1 MQTLESQLFVITF
14 TLALLIIMIF
24 LYKVTLHALGGPDP
38 KEKKQRKPKKA
49 APAPTEE
56 AAPARRPVVRR
67 EENTEGGGRDA

>member
-24 LYKVTLHALGGPDP
+24 LYKVTLRALGGPDP

-56 AAPARRPVVRR
+56 AAPPRRPVVRR